1 MSAAALATT
10 LIGLFGHFCGVR
22 TVFLKDTRWGKFP
35 QLMANHIFSD
45 ENRDKGFA
53 IVDIE
58 SMSNKIWCDR
68 AAAGP
73 SLDWLFAARFVHLV
87 DLVEEFPLDVWAF
100 FK

>member
-1 MSAAALATT
+1 
-10 LIGLFGHFCGVR
+10 
-22 TVFLKDTRWGKFP
+22 
-35 QLMANHIFSD
+35 MANHIFSN
-45 ENRDKGFA
+45 ENRNEGLA

-58 SMSNKIWCDR
+58 SMSNKIWCYR

-73 SLDWLFAARFVHLV
+73 GLDRLFAARFVHLV

>member
-35 QLMANHIFSD
+35 QLVANHVFCYK
-45 ENRDKGFA
+45 NRNKGFA
-53 IVDIE
+53 IVNVE
-58 SMSNKIWCDR
+58 SVTDEVWSDR
-68 AAAGP
+68 AAARPGFN
-73 SLDWLFAARFVHLV
+73 WFFAARFIHLV
-87 DLVEEFPLDVWAF
+87 NLVEELPLDVWAF